1 MIAVNIAIATLST
14 HRGPKTRQSAAFTCR
29 IELEVTFPKD
39 ILDTEHTDRLE
50 PKMIVLYARVSTSNQ
65 TLERQVTVARNA
77 GFEID
82 EVISDH
88 G

>member
-1 MIAVNIAIATLST
+1 
-14 HRGPKTRQSAAFTCR
+14 
-29 IELEVTFPKD
+29 
-39 ILDTEHTDRLE
+39 
-50 PKMIVLYARVSTSNQ
+50 MIVLYARVSTSNQ